1 MIDLAIQKVHQELDV
16 VGIMTEED
24 QLKVFLLQTWKE
36 FQKKN
41 QEFTKNIAQEIVRK
55 TDFFKQYEHFFI
67 EVWVALKKRVKEVL
81 QTLQRKEVFG
91 NPVRCY

>member
-55 TDFFKQYEHFFI
+55 TDFFKQY
-67 EVWVALKKRVKEVL
+67 
-81 QTLQRKEVFG
+81 
-91 NPVRCY
+91 